1 MHKNG
6 CWRVD
11 SQFAEWRYLA
21 ALSHLLTA
29 YLLISLFVSR

>member
-11 SQFAEWRYLA
+11 SQFAERRHLT
-21 ALSHLLTA
+21 ALSQLSTA
-29 YLLISLFVSR
+29 YLLSSLFVSR

>member
-11 SQFAEWRYLA
+11 SQFAEWHHLT
-21 ALSHLLTA
+21 ALSHLSTA
-29 YLLISLFVSR
+29 YLLSSLFVSR

>member
-11 SQFAEWRYLA
+11 SQFAESHHLT

-29 YLLISLFVSR
+29 YPLSLLFVSR

>member
-21 ALSHLLTA
+21 ALSHLLTK
-29 YLLISLFVSR
+29 YLLSSLFVSR

>member
-11 SQFAEWRYLA
+11 SQFAGWHHLT

-29 YLLISLFVSR
+29 YLLSSLFVSR